1 MKRTL
6 SFILTLLLVV
16 SVPTSSF
23 AFTEG
28 CDYHPGIRLTPH
40 SYVSY
45 SQEDSTYH
53 LISWCTDYYC
63 SICGRCVNGLVDIQK
78 TEPHSFSGNTCTL
91 CGYRRSGTST
101 TTTLPTPEELQME
114 AIQLI
119 NKIGDQVIGRS
130 AKILYAGNVRAR
142 ANRNSAVIGSV
153 YIDEEYE
160 IIDYDFG
167 TSNSVWLQVKHR
179 NQYGW
184 ISASLVEISRGDIRN
199 PWDEWYIGQTCR
211 ITTSSGRARMA
222 PGTSYPIVEYVGRNE
237 EYTILDVGYAPDS
250 TLWFQ
255 IQKDG
260 NLCWISSGIA
270 TTN

>member
-1 MKRTL
+1 
-6 SFILTLLLVV
+6 
-16 SVPTSSF
+16 
-23 AFTEG
+23 
-28 CDYHPGIRLTPH
+28 
-40 SYVSY
+40 
-45 SQEDSTYH
+45 
-53 LISWCTDYYC
+53 
-63 SICGRCVNGLVDIQK
+63 
-78 TEPHSFSGNTCTL
+78 
-91 CGYRRSGTST
+91 
-101 TTTLPTPEELQME
+101 ME

-119 NKIGDQVIGRS
+119 NKIGDQVIGRR

-160 IIDYDFG
+160 IINYDFG
-167 TSNSVWLQVKHR
+167 TSSSVWLQVKYR

-184 ISASLVEISRGDIRN
+184 ISASLVRIPDAPGRG
-199 PWDEWYIGQTCR
+199 PGDEWYIGRTCR

-237 EYTILDVGYAPDS
+237 EYTILDIGYAPDG

-260 NLCWISSGIA
+260 NRCWISSGIA